1 MSERILCV
9 DDDASILAG
18 YQRALRK
25 THDIDIALGGEE
37 GIRAVAERGPYAVV
51 VTDMHMPGMNG
62 LQFLEQIRKISPDTV
77 RMMLTGAD
85 DQRTAI
91 DAINIGNIFTF
102 LSKPCPPEALQGMLD
117 RGIRQHQ
124 LVTAERTLLDKTV
137 KGCVRLLTDILSMVD
152 PKTFDDVLE
161 LRESIRAIAS
171 RFPGVDTWEIEMA
184 SMLSQ
189 IGNVSI
195 PPVVSLRLIAGHQ
208 LNCVEQEMIDRV
220 PEVGAKLISNIPR
233 FEGVADIIRCHRLRF
248 DADGSS
254 NAKGEAVWIPL
265 GARILRVAAEVTRLQ
280 RSGVRRAAALAAMGQ
295 EAGGYD
301 PKVLAAAATAFG
313 ETSGIKSGIVPALR
327 QIAAKDLRSGQI
339 LRGDIQSPDGNV
351 LIAAGHVVSP
361 SLIERLEN
369 YARLTL
375 IKEPI
380 TVEDPPT
387 RRK

>member
-1 MSERILCV
+1 MTERILCV
-9 DDDASILAG
+9 DDDANILQG

-37 GIRAVAERGPYAVV
+37 GIRAINERGPYAVV

-62 LQFLEQIRKISPDTV
+62 LQFLEQIRKLSPDTV

-85 DQRTAI
+85 DQRTAV

-102 LSKPCPPEALQGMLD
+102 LAKPCPVEAFQGMLD
-117 RGIRQHQ
+117 LGIRQYQ

-137 KGCVRLLTDILSMVD
+137 KGCVRLLTEILAMVD
-152 PKTFDDVLE
+152 PKGFDDVLE
-161 LRESIRAIAS
+161 LREHIRAISAQ
-171 RFPGVDTWEIEMA
+171 FPGVDTWEIEMA

-195 PPVVSLRLIAGHQ
+195 PPVVSLRLVAGHQ

-220 PEVGAKLISNIPR
+220 PEVGAKLIANIPR
-233 FEGVADIIRCHRLRF
+233 FEGVADIVRCHRMRF

-254 NAKGEAVWIPL
+254 DGRNEAIWIPL
-265 GARILRVAAEVTRLQ
+265 GARILRVAMEMTRLQ
-280 RSGVRRAAALAAMGQ
+280 RSGMRRAAALADLGKVS
-295 EAGGYD
+295 GDYD

-313 ETSGIKSGIVPALR
+313 ETSSIKSGVVPILR
-327 QIAAKDLRSGQI
+327 QITVKELRSGQI

-351 LIAAGHVVSP
+351 LVAAGHVVSP
-361 SLIERLEN
+361 SLIERLDN

>member
-9 DDDASILAG
+9 DDDASILSG

-25 THDIDIALGGEE
+25 THEIDIALGGEE

-62 LQFLEQIRKISPDTV
+62 LQFLEQIRKLSPDTV

-102 LSKPCPPEALQGMLD
+102 LSKPCPVEALQGMLD
-117 RGIRQHQ
+117 LGIRQAW
-124 LVTAERTLLDKTV
+124 LITSERTLLDKTV
-137 KGCVRLLTDILSMVD
+137 KGCVKLLTDILSMFD
-152 PKTFDDVLE
+152 PKTFEDVLE
-161 LRESIRAIAS
+161 MRESIRAIS
-171 RFPGVDTWEIEMA
+171 TRFPGVDTWEIEMA

-189 IGNVSI
+189 IGNVSV
-195 PPVVSLRLIAGHQ
+195 PPVVSLRISAGHQ
-208 LNCVEQEMIDRV
+208 LNCVEQEMVDRV
-220 PEVGAKLISNIPR
+220 PEVGAKLIANIPR
-233 FEGVADIIRCHRLRF
+233 FEGVADIVRCHRMRF
-248 DADGSS
+248 DADGRSD
-254 NAKGEAVWIPL
+254 GQQEAVWIPL
-265 GARILRVAAEVTRLQ
+265 GARILRVAAEMTRQQ
-280 RSGVRRAAALAAMGQ
+280 RNGMRRAAALAAMAT
-295 EAGGYD
+295 EAGTYD
-301 PKVLAAAATAFG
+301 PKVLAAAAAAFSGTASIQ
-313 ETSGIKSGIVPALR
+313 SGILPALR
-327 QIAAKDLRSGQI
+327 QIMVKELRPGQI

-351 LIAAGHVVSP
+351 LVASGYVVSP

-380 TVEDPPT
+380 TVEDPST